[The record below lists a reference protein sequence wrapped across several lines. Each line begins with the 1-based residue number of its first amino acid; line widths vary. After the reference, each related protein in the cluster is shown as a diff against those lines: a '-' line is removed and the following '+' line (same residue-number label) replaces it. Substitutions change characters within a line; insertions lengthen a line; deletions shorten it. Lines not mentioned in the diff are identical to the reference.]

1 VLVVLADD
9 RQRQG
14 LGLEGKVS
22 VVTGG
27 AQGIGRACVLALA
40 REGAAVVCVDN
51 DGNAAG
57 ALAAEV
63 DGLAGPVVVEV
74 GDVRDAAD
82 LQRAAQRASA
92 LGGADILVNNVGGLL
107 GTEPTPTLDVDEREW
122 AAVADFNLRPTFLG
136 CRIFAR
142 NMIDRGLGGSIVNIS
157 ASLALRA
164 APQLA
169 AYAAAKAGVASLTR
183 TLAIEL
189 AAHGI
194 RVNAVA
200 PAFTDTP
207 ASARYAGGERRALTA
222 RSIPLGR
229 VGQPEDMAG
238 TVLFLA
244 SPLSTFVTGQT
255 MLVDGGLL
263 CTPLRPPRGWVDGKG
278 QRG

>member
-1 VLVVLADD
+1 LGGVLADE
-9 RQRQG
+9 RQPQG
-14 LGLEGKVS
+14 LGLSGKVA

-27 AQGIGRACVLALA
+27 AQGIGRACVIALA

-57 ALAAEV
+57 ALMADV
-63 DGLAGPVVVEV
+63 TGFAGGVVVEV
-74 GDVRDAAD
+74 GDVREAAD
-82 LQRAAQRASA
+82 LERAAQRASA

-107 GTEPTPTLDVDEREW
+107 GTEPTPTLDVDEGQW
-122 AAVADFNLRPTFLG
+122 AALADFNLRPTFLG
-136 CRIFAR
+136 CQVFAR
-142 NMIDRGLGGSIVNIS
+142 HMIDRGQGGSIVNIS

-169 AYAAAKAGVASLTR
+169 AYAAAKAGVDSLTR
-183 TLAIEL
+183 TLAVEL

-194 RVNAVA
+194 RVNAVS

-207 ASARYAGGERRALTA
+207 STVRYAGGERRELTA

-244 SPLSTFVTGQT
+244 SPLSAFVTGQT

-263 CTPLRPPRGWVDGKG
+263 CTTLRPPRGWVDGKG
-278 QRG
+278 ERG